1 MNEKKQ
7 GGFKL
12 SYLIIFLVVVLL
24 FCLLFIDFGN
34 NGQLITTDRAFEII
48 ENSDD
53 KDVAENSE
61 KAQYVYIRN
70 GVGYILTVGSKYNV
84 NQVPDYSDYYFDYQI
99 LTMIISHG
107 IVGILMFRPTPGSPL
122 FVT

>member
-34 NGQLITTDRAFEII
+34 NGQLIATSDAEII
-48 ENSDD
+48 IDNSDNA
-53 KDVAENSE
+53 DVTDNTQ
-61 KAQYVYIRN
+61 KAQYVYFRN
-70 GVGYILTVGSKYNV
+70 GYGYILTVGSNYNV
-84 NQVPDYSDYYFDYQI
+84 NQLPDYSDYYFY
-99 LTMIISHG
+99 
-107 IVGILMFRPTPGSPL
+107 VGNTGEMLKKYTDL
-122 FVT
+122 